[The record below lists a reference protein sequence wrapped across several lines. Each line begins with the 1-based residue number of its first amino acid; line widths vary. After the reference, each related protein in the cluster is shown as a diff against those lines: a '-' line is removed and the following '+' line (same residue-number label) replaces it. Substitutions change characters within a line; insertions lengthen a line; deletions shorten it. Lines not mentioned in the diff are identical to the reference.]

1 MEGKADT
8 DKSADRYVAHLAHE
22 LRTPLG
28 AIMGY
33 ADAMRAGV
41 FGPLDPRYA
50 DYAEIIHEAGRH
62 MLAMAEDLLER
73 VRLAEPVASNTRAP
87 IDVSEPVAWALRLL
101 KLEAE
106 AAGVELRL
114 ERLPET
120 PVIVADRRAIAQMVI
135 NLVANA
141 LRHTP
146 RGGSVTVDLM
156 TDSPDILMSVRDTG
170 PGMAPGSEMA
180 GRGLGLVRELVQSHE
195 GAMTISSVP
204 REGTTVTLRIPGGE
218 TSR

>member
-1 MEGKADT
+1 MEGKADS
-8 DKSADRYVAHLAHE
+8 DESADRYIAHLAHE

-28 AIMGY
+28 SIMGY

-62 MLAMAEDLLER
+62 MLAMADDLLER
-73 VRLAEPVASNTRAP
+73 ARLAEPITSDARER
-87 IDVSEPVAWALRLL
+87 IDVAEPVTWALRLL

-106 AAGVELRL
+106 AACVELRL
-114 ERLPET
+114 QRQEALPELLG
-120 PVIVADRRAIAQMVI
+120 DRRAIAQMVI

-146 RGGSVTVDLM
+146 RGGTVTVDLA
-156 TDSPDILMSVRDTG
+156 TDSGDILLSVRDTG
-170 PGMAPGSEMA
+170 SGMAPRSETA
-180 GRGLGLVRELVQSHE
+180 GRGLGVVRELVQSHG
-195 GAMTISSVP
+195 GAMTISSAP
-204 REGTTVTLRIPGGE
+204 GAGATVTLRLPGGE
-218 TSR
+218 TTR

>member
-1 MEGKADT
+1 MEGKADS
-8 DKSADRYVAHLAHE
+8 DESADRYVAHLAHE

-50 DYAEIIHEAGRH
+50 EYAEIIHEAGRH

-73 VRLAEPVASNTRAP
+73 SRLGGPIASNPRER
-87 IDVSEPVAWALRLL
+87 IDVAEPVAWALRLL
-101 KLEAE
+101 KLEAG

-114 ERLPET
+114 QREET
-120 PVIVADRRAIAQMVI
+120 MPDILADRRAIAQMVI

-146 RGGSVTVDLM
+146 RDGTVTVDLA
-156 TDSPDILMSVRDTG
+156 TDSGDILLSVRDTG
-170 PGMAPGSEMA
+170 FGMPPGSETA
-180 GRGLGLVRELVQSHE
+180 GRGLGLVRELAQSHG
-195 GAMTISSVP
+195 GAMAISSAP
-204 REGTTVTLRIPGGE
+204 GAGTTVTLRLPGGE
-218 TSR
+218 TTR

>member
-1 MEGKADT
+1 MEGKADS
-8 DKSADRYVAHLAHE
+8 DESANRYVAHLAHE

-28 AIMGY
+28 SIIGY

-50 DYAEIIHEAGRH
+50 EYAQIIHEAGRH

-73 VRLAEPVASNTRAP
+73 TRLAEPITADARERTDVA
-87 IDVSEPVAWALRLL
+87 EPVAWALRLL

-114 ERLPET
+114 KRQEAM
-120 PVIVADRRAIAQMVI
+120 PVILADRRAIAQMVI

-146 RGGSVTVDLM
+146 RGGAVTVDM
-156 TDSPDILMSVRDTG
+156 ATDSGDILLNVRDTG
-170 PGMAPGSEMA
+170 SGMAPGSETV
-180 GRGLGLVRELVQSHE
+180 GRGLGLVRELVRAHA
-195 GAMTISSVP
+195 GTMTISSAP
-204 REGTTVTLRIPGGE
+204 GAGTTVTLRLPGGE
-218 TSR
+218 TTR

>member
-1 MEGKADT
+1 MEGKADS
-8 DKSADRYVAHLAHE
+8 DESADRYVAHLAHE

-28 AIMGY
+28 SIMGY

-50 DYAEIIHEAGRH
+50 EYAQIIHEAGRH

-73 VRLAEPVASNTRAP
+73 ARLAEPIASDARER
-87 IDVSEPVAWALRLL
+87 IDAAEPVAWALRLL

-114 ERLPET
+114 QRRVAMPE
-120 PVIVADRRAIAQMVI
+120 ILADRRAIAQMAI

-146 RGGSVTVDLM
+146 RGGTVTVDLT
-156 TDSPDILMSVRDTG
+156 TDLGDVLLSVRDTG
-170 PGMAPGSEMA
+170 SGMAPGSETA
-180 GRGLGLVRELVQSHE
+180 GRGLGLVRELVRAHA
-195 GAMTISSVP
+195 GTMTISSAP
-204 REGTTVTLRIPGGE
+204 RTGTTVSLRLPGGE
-218 TSR
+218 TTQ

>member
-1 MEGKADT
+1 MEGKADS
-8 DKSADRYVAHLAHE
+8 DESADRYIAHLAHE

-28 AIMGY
+28 SIMGY

-62 MLAMAEDLLER
+62 MLAMADDLLER
-73 VRLAEPVASNTRAP
+73 ARLAEPITSDARER
-87 IDVSEPVAWALRLL
+87 IDVAEPVTWALRLL

-106 AAGVELRL
+106 AACVELRL
-114 ERLPET
+114 QRQEALPELL
-120 PVIVADRRAIAQMVI
+120 ADRRAIAQMVI

-146 RGGSVTVDLM
+146 RGGTVTVDLA
-156 TDSPDILMSVRDTG
+156 TDSGDILLSVRDTG
-170 PGMAPGSEMA
+170 SGMAPRSETA
-180 GRGLGLVRELVQSHE
+180 GRGLGVVRELVQSHG
-195 GAMTISSVP
+195 GAMTISSAP
-204 REGTTVTLRIPGGE
+204 GAGATVTLRLPGGE
-218 TSR
+218 TTR